1 MVLLRRARLPLLALL
16 AGSLVQAQVLN
27 GNPLNGTSHHDAPAA
42 HHGSGLQAHVH
53 GVAELL
59 VVMDGEQLNI
69 ELYSPAMNV
78 LGFEHYVDSPDQKI
92 SVSTA
97 KAMLANATR
106 LFQFTGAVCSLT
118 EFRADF
124 SGVLRSRTRNAV
136 TDSEGRGDGPNLSQR
151 RDGDHD
157 QSAHRDIS
165 AYYQFR
171 CKKAEKFDSFT
182 TDIIRVFPGV
192 KSLQVQWVVNGRQG
206 TTTLDNSDRHLN
218 FR

>member
-42 HHGSGLQAHVH
+42 HHGGGLQAHVH

-106 LFQFTGAVCSLT
+106 LFQFTGTVCSLT
-118 EFRADF
+118 AFRADF
-124 SGVLRSRTRNAV
+124 GGVLRSRTRNV
-136 TDSEGRGDGPNLSQR
+136 LTDSEGPDLSQR
-151 RDGDHD
+151 LDGDHD
-157 QSAHRDIS
+157 QSDHRDIS
-165 AYYQFR
+165 AFYQFR
-171 CKKAEKFDSFT
+171 CNKADRLDSLT
-182 TDIIRVFPGV
+182 TEIVRVFPGV
-192 KSLQVQWVVNGRQG
+192 ESLQVQWVVSGRQG
-206 TTTLDNSDRHLN
+206 AATLDNSDRHLN